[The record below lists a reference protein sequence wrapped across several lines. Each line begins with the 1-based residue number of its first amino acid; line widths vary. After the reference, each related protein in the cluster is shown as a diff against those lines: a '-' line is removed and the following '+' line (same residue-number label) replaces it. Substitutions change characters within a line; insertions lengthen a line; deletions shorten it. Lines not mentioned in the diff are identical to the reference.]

1 MRAVIVYESMY
12 GSTHAVADAIGR
24 GLAGAAE
31 QVIVVGV
38 GESDPDVLAGADL
51 LVVGGPTHVHGM
63 TSKRTREAAV
73 QSAADDDELH
83 LEPHA
88 DGPGLRDWFDG
99 LEDGADRMSAAFD
112 TRIDKPAV
120 LTGRASKAIARR
132 LHRHGYRMAADPTSF
147 LVDTHGRLLDGQEAA
162 ATEWGRELAKAV
174 SSVA

>member
-24 GLAGAAE
+24 GLADAGG
-31 QVIVVGV
+31 QVVVVGV
-38 GESDPDVLAGADL
+38 AETDPDVLAGADL
-51 LVVGGPTHVHGM
+51 LVVGGPTHMHGM

-73 QSAADDDELH
+73 QSAAHDDDLD

-88 DGPGLRDWFDG
+88 DGPGLRDWFDD

-120 LTGRASKAIARR
+120 LTGRASRAIARR
-132 LHRHGYRMAADPTSF
+132 LHRRGYRAVADPTSF
-147 LVDTHGRLLDGQEAA
+147 LVDAHGQLLEGQEAS
-162 ATEWGRELAKAV
+162 ATDWGRELAKTV

>member
-1 MRAVIVYESMY
+1 MRAVIVYESMF

-24 GLAGAAE
+24 GLVEAAD
-31 QVIVVGV
+31 QVIMMGV
-38 GESDPDVLAGADL
+38 AESDPEVIAAADL

-73 QSAADDDELH
+73 QSAADDEDLH

-88 DGPGLRDWFDG
+88 DGPGLRDWFDE
-99 LEDGADRMSAAFD
+99 LADGADRMAAAFD

-132 LHRHGYRMAADPTSF
+132 LQHHGFRSVADPMSF
-147 LVDTHGRLLDGQEAA
+147 LVDTHGQLLDGQEAA
-162 ATEWGRELAKAV
+162 AMAWGRELAKAV
-174 SSVA
+174 PSVA